1 MTDRSS
7 DQTVIRRTIIERGVR
22 NASDYPGG
30 RASAEAMRNFANQ
43 HEEEKREMQEL
54 NNKFGAYL
62 DRVKFLETQNRKL
75 QTQLDELKQKWGF
88 DSGKVKDQYDQALVS
103 LRKQIDDVTRDKA
116 LAELRAKRAEYD
128 ATLIKHQTDFANEL
142 VTLDRNRFAM
152 LKQQLE
158 GSGSELEALRHR
170 FDDKKQEIE
179 RSKAEVKR
187 LLEQLENL
195 KNEFDTESM
204 GRVMIQ
210 NELQTLEEQLAFM
223 KAVHE
228 EERNELA
235 SLGTLPI
242 DVSQFYRTELTRAIA
257 DIKNDFE
264 ALSQAQR
271 HELEEYYRIKTEE
284 IREQAAEQ
292 KRKIDEARRTGAVE
306 VMDLSSLKSM
316 LAENRDNYGLL
327 QKEHSDLANHLRQL
341 EEDFERISS
350 EHHRAQNERDRELG
364 DLRAQ
369 AEQREQA
376 IAAVLENNVSLR
388 FEINTYRR
396 LLEVEEGHLQRIEG
410 GEAGLSGGRGGSSSS
425 SYHYQSGAS
434 TGGRFDTQASDVS
447 TKKMTVQKSARGPI
461 AIDQVDPQGNFVV
474 IENAGSTGKDQE
486 MKGWSLR
493 RRIDAKDEIV
503 YRFPENFVLKSRSRI
518 RILSRNA
525 SRGSINERETL
536 VAEGVQTWGTGT
548 NMVTRL
554 LDANGEEKAIFNQK
568 FQ

>member
-1 MTDRSS
+1 M
-7 DQTVIRRTIIERGVR
+7 
-22 NASDYPGG
+22 
-30 RASAEAMRNFANQ
+30 
-43 HEEEKREMQEL
+43 
-54 NNKFGAYL
+54 
-62 DRVKFLETQNRKL
+62 
-75 QTQLDELKQKWGF
+75 
-88 DSGKVKDQYDQALVS
+88 VS

-158 GSGSELEALRHR
+158 GSGSELDALRHR

-271 HELEEYYRIKTEE
+271 HELEGKAFR
-284 IREQAAEQ
+284 
-292 KRKIDEARRTGAVE
+292 
-306 VMDLSSLKSM
+306 LSALRSPSPS
-316 LAENRDNYGLL
+316 AL
-327 QKEHSDLANHLRQL
+327 QNTIESRPKKFVNKPLNK
-341 EEDFERISS
+341 
-350 EHHRAQNERDRELG
+350 NERSTR
-364 DLRAQ
+364 RAV
-369 AEQREQA
+369 R
-376 IAAVLENNVSLR
+376 VR
-388 FEINTYRR
+388 W
-396 LLEVEEGHLQRIEG
+396 
-410 GEAGLSGGRGGSSSS
+410 
-425 SYHYQSGAS
+425 
-434 TGGRFDTQASDVS
+434 
-447 TKKMTVQKSARGPI
+447 K
-461 AIDQVDPQGNFVV
+461 
-474 IENAGSTGKDQE
+474 
-486 MKGWSLR
+486 
-493 RRIDAKDEIV
+493 
-503 YRFPENFVLKSRSRI
+503 
-518 RILSRNA
+518 
-525 SRGSINERETL
+525 
-536 VAEGVQTWGTGT
+536 
-548 NMVTRL
+548 
-554 LDANGEEKAIFNQK
+554 
-568 FQ
+568 